1 MKRLAGE
8 GRKSSSQWATNFGLG
23 TDRLCYDSSSSK
35 PVHCQTRWRAA
46 GGGKDSQMKQLIS
59 VPLALSLSFLSAC
72 THNLSMRSSD
82 GERWN
87 GEYRFARENTGLIRV
102 RAKDGEVLMGKFITV
117 GRATFVESYENTFGS
132 GSIAA
137 ESPDASAYG
146 NPFAGAFRGSP
157 TPTDFAFAEIF
168 DSASGKSETAIR
180 GPLFYWTAS
189 LQSDRGA
196 TMGCYF
202 IGSSYT
208 GHGFGRCKSHAGKE
222 YTVQF

>member
-1 MKRLAGE
+1 VKRLAGE

-23 TDRLCYDSSSSK
+23 TDRLCHDSSSSK
-35 PVHCQTRWRAA
+35 QVLCQTPWRAA

-59 VPLALSLSFLSAC
+59 IPLALSLSFLSAC

-102 RAKDGEVLMGKFITV
+102 RAEDGEVLMGKFITV
-117 GRATFVESYENTFGS
+117 GRWTFVESYKNTFGI
-132 GSIAA
+132 GSIAT

-146 NPFAGAFRGSP
+146 NLFAGALGGFR
-157 TPTDFAFAEIF
+157 TPTDFAFTEPF
-168 DSASGKSETAIR
+168 DSASGNSETAIR

-189 LQSDRGA
+189 LQGDRGA

-208 GHGFGRCKSHAGKE
+208 GHGFGRCKSHTGKE